1 VECAVRCEPVSIPNS
16 LLTAKITGN
25 FSNLATLSDSSY
37 AKTHALQRLQ
47 CRFPT
52 QNSRENNYRIRE
64 GFAQEQGCFRNSGG
78 GGANPPPSIAPKNG
92 HHVPAVQV
100 GLGAVHFGATRHAVR
115 TPDRLTVTFQRRF
128 RFDREVARLS
138 GSTLAAC
145 GRAGLSSGDGRDGV
159 RHHDRAVLQPVAH
172 GIGNAGARSARPQIA
187 GVADRMSRPIL
198 NFLRKS
204 VLY

>member
-1 VECAVRCEPVSIPNS
+1 MVVCAVRCEPVSIPNS

-25 FSNLATLSDSSY
+25 FLNLATLSDSSY

-52 QNSRENNYRIRE
+52 QNNRENNYRIRE

-78 GGANPPPSIAPKNG
+78 GREPTPPLSIAPKNG

-128 RFDREVARLS
+128 RFDREVADLS

-159 RHHDRAVLQPVAH
+159 RHHDRAVLQSVAH
-172 GIGNAGARSARPQIA
+172 GIGNAGARSARP
-187 GVADRMSRPIL
+187 
-198 NFLRKS
+198 KS
-204 VLY
+204 LELLTELAVRFSIF